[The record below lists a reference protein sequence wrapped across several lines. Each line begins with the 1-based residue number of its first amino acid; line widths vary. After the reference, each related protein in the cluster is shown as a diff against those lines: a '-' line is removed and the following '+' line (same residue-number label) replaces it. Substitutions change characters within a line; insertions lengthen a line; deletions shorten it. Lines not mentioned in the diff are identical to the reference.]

1 MKINLTGL
9 LPEEIASTFPDLK
22 RFRSIQ
28 LFQWL
33 HKSVFDFNAMTN
45 LPQELRI
52 MLAQRSL
59 AVSSLIIQSQKAS
72 DASAKFKVRL
82 SDGRCIESV
91 LLTDKAGR
99 NTICV
104 STQVG
109 CAMGCAFCGTA
120 GMGLVRNL
128 AAHEIVE
135 QYLLLK
141 QLAVTISHV
150 VFMGM
155 GEPLANL
162 SEVSKAIALLH
173 HPEGSGIGLRRMTIS
188 TCGYLPGLRELIKT
202 GPYVRLALSLISA
215 DPETRNMLVPQ
226 AKANPLPEL
235 KQALQAYQQVTGKRI
250 TLEIVLLPG
259 VNDRQH
265 DIVTLQRFTESLK
278 TVINIIPWNKIS
290 GLAFREPS
298 KSELADFITRLT
310 KSGFN
315 VTQRYSKGRSI
326 NAACGQ
332 LCTPQK

>member
-9 LPEEIASTFPDLK
+9 LPEEIASTFPTLK
-22 RFRSIQ
+22 RFRSTQ
-28 LFQWL
+28 LFRWL
-33 HKSVFDFNAMTN
+33 HKAVFDFNAMTN
-45 LPQELRI
+45 LPKDLRAL
-52 MLAQRSL
+52 LAQSSL
-59 AVSSLIIQSQKAS
+59 TVSSRIIQSQKAS

-82 SDGRCIESV
+82 SDGKHIETV
-91 LLTDKAGR
+91 LLSDKTGR

-120 GMGLVRNL
+120 GMGFIRNL
-128 AAHEIVE
+128 SAHEIVE

-141 QLAVTISHV
+141 ALTTPISHI

-188 TCGYLPGLRELIKT
+188 TCGYLPGLLKLTKT
-202 GPYVRLALSLISA
+202 GPHVRLALSLISA
-215 DPETRNMLVPQ
+215 DPETRGMLLPQ

-235 KQALQAYQQVTGKRI
+235 KQALQAYQQLTGKRI
-250 TLEIVLLPG
+250 TMEIVLLPG
-259 VNDRQH
+259 VNDTQR
-265 DIVTLQRFTESLK
+265 DIVMLQRFTKQLK
-278 TVINIIPWNKIS
+278 TVINIIPWNKIN
-290 GLAFREPS
+290 GLAFREPT
-298 KSELADFITRLT
+298 KKELADFITLLT

-332 LCTPQK
+332 LCVSQ